1 MKKTFFSYSYSYSY
15 SYSSLVLAMSL
26 LFTSTLVSGVALAP
40 QAQASNEIV
49 RITAPLNQ
57 SFTGEFRDDSFAQS
71 LLPSGELGKLVF
83 RSMVRDRTWVIDAAL
98 IDAITAMTTDYK
110 VLSEEEP
117 AGGDAALSWLDRLKA
132 VTARNEVIS
141 LAYGNPDIELA
152 KKLAPSELS
161 QYISFGKAR
170 LEVLLGRSV
179 TADTAHV
186 WSVGKSRLSFTERKI
201 YGENRRAL
209 TRLSRVV
216 ASDEVSNL
224 RARLA
229 QLLSPNIDRESRA
242 FYTSNATE
250 AVDTVVNKLRINSGN
265 YQVTTSFVKLPVT
278 VINDFDTEVTVD
290 VSMVP
295 INSRMIVESF
305 KDVVIAPNSKV
316 QLEMGVD
323 VIAPGESV
331 VSAFITDKDGVE
343 VVPEA
348 FLTLNSSVIDTRV
361 AWFTTGAA
369 ILLLLA
375 GVAQSVRRVR
385 RKSK

>member
-1 MKKTFFSYSYSYSY
+1 MKKTSYSFS
-15 SYSSLVLAMSL
+15 SSLVLAMSL
-26 LFTSTLVSGVALAP
+26 LFTSTLVSGVAFAP
-40 QAQASNEIV
+40 PAQASNEIV

>member
-1 MKKTFFSYSYSYSY
+1 VRKTTSVLTLTSLMFS
-15 SYSSLVLAMSL
+15 V
-26 LFTSTLVSGVALAP
+26 LVSGVVFS
-40 QAQASNEIV
+40 QQVHASNEVV

-57 SFTGEFRDDSFAQS
+57 SFTGEFRDDSFSQS

-83 RSMVRDRTWVIDAAL
+83 RSMAPNRTWVIDPAL
-98 IDAITAMTTDYK
+98 IDAITAMTSEYK

-117 AGGDAALSWLDRLKA
+117 VGGDAALSWLDRLKA

-141 LAYGNPDIELA
+141 LAYGNPDTALA

-161 QYISFGKAR
+161 QYLSFGKTR
-170 LEVLLGRSV
+170 LETLLGRSV
-179 TADTAHV
+179 TADTAHN
-186 WSVGKSRLSFTERKI
+186 WNAGKSRLSFTERKI

-216 ASDEVSNL
+216 ASEEVSNL

-229 QLLSPNIDRESRA
+229 QLLSPNLDRESRA
-242 FYTSNATE
+242 FFTSNATE
-250 AVDTVVNKLRINSGN
+250 AVNVVVNKLRINSGN
-265 YQVTTSFVKLPVT
+265 YQVTTESVKLPVT
-278 VINDFDTEVTVD
+278 VINNFDTEVTVD

-295 INSRMIVESF
+295 INSRVIVDSF

-323 VIAPGESV
+323 VIAPGQTV
-331 VSAFITDKDGVE
+331 VSAFITDKDGIK

-348 FLTLNSSVIDTRV
+348 LLTLNSSVIDVRV

>member
-1 MKKTFFSYSYSYSY
+1 MKKILFSNSISYS
-15 SYSSLVLAMSL
+15 SSLVLAISL
-26 LFTSTLVSGVALAP
+26 TFTSTLVSGVAFAP
-40 QAQASNEIV
+40 PAQASNEIV

-83 RSMVRDRTWVIDAAL
+83 RSMVRDRTWVIDPAL

-186 WSVGKSRLSFTERKI
+186 WSVGKSRLSYTERKI

>member
-1 MKKTFFSYSYSYSY
+1 MKKILFSNSFSYS
-15 SYSSLVLAMSL
+15 SSLVLAISL
-26 LFTSTLVSGVALAP
+26 TFTSTLVSGVAFAP
-40 QAQASNEIV
+40 PAQASNEIV

-83 RSMVRDRTWVIDAAL
+83 RSMVRDRTWVIDPAL

-186 WSVGKSRLSFTERKI
+186 WSVGKSRLSYTERKI

-209 TRLSRVV
+209 TRLYRVV

>member
-1 MKKTFFSYSYSYSY
+1 
-15 SYSSLVLAMSL
+15 
-26 LFTSTLVSGVALAP
+26 
-40 QAQASNEIV
+40 
-49 RITAPLNQ
+49 
-57 SFTGEFRDDSFAQS
+57 
-71 LLPSGELGKLVF
+71 
-83 RSMVRDRTWVIDAAL
+83 MVRDRTWVIDAAL

-216 ASDEVSNL
+216 ESDEVSNL

-242 FYTSNATE
+242 FYTLNATE

-323 VIAPGESV
+323 VIAPGESI

>member
-1 MKKTFFSYSYSYSY
+1 MKKTS
-15 SYSSLVLAMSL
+15 SSLVLAMSL
-26 LFTSTLVSGVALAP
+26 LFASTLVSSVALAP
-40 QAQASNEIV
+40 PAHASNEIV

-170 LEVLLGRSV
+170 LEVLLGRPV

-305 KDVVIAPNSKV
+305 KDVAIAPNSKV

-323 VIAPGESV
+323 VIAPGETV

>member
-1 MKKTFFSYSYSYSY
+1 MKKILFSNSFSYS
-15 SYSSLVLAMSL
+15 SSLVLAISL
-26 LFTSTLVSGVALAP
+26 TFTSTLVSGVAFAP
-40 QAQASNEIV
+40 PAQASNEIV

-83 RSMVRDRTWVIDAAL
+83 RSMVRDRTWVIDPAL

-179 TADTAHV
+179 TADTAHM
-186 WSVGKSRLSFTERKI
+186 WSVGKSRLSYTERKI

>member
-1 MKKTFFSYSYSYSY
+1 VRKTTSVLTLTSLMFS
-15 SYSSLVLAMSL
+15 V
-26 LFTSTLVSGVALAP
+26 LVSGVVLS
-40 QAQASNEIV
+40 QQVHASNEVV

-57 SFTGEFRDDSFAQS
+57 SFTGEFRDDSFSQS

-83 RSMVRDRTWVIDAAL
+83 RSMAPNRTWVIDPAL
-98 IDAITAMTTDYK
+98 IDAITAMTSEYK

-117 AGGDAALSWLDRLKA
+117 VGGDAALSWLDRLKA

-141 LAYGNPDIELA
+141 LAYGNPDTALA

-161 QYISFGKAR
+161 QYLSFGKTR
-170 LEVLLGRSV
+170 LETLLGRSV
-179 TADTAHV
+179 TADTAHN
-186 WSVGKSRLSFTERKI
+186 WNAGKSRLSFTERKI

-216 ASDEVSNL
+216 ASEEVSNL

-229 QLLSPNIDRESRA
+229 QLLSPNLDRESRA
-242 FYTSNATE
+242 FFTSNATE
-250 AVDTVVNKLRINSGN
+250 AVNVVVNKLRINSGN
-265 YQVTTSFVKLPVT
+265 YQVTTESVKLPVT
-278 VINDFDTEVTVD
+278 VINNFDTEVTVD

-295 INSRMIVESF
+295 INSRVIVDSF

-323 VIAPGESV
+323 VIAPGQTV
-331 VSAFITDKDGVE
+331 VSAFITDKDGIK

-348 FLTLNSSVIDTRV
+348 LLTLNSSVIDVRV

>member
-1 MKKTFFSYSYSYSY
+1 
-15 SYSSLVLAMSL
+15 
-26 LFTSTLVSGVALAP
+26 
-40 QAQASNEIV
+40 
-49 RITAPLNQ
+49 
-57 SFTGEFRDDSFAQS
+57 
-71 LLPSGELGKLVF
+71 
-83 RSMVRDRTWVIDAAL
+83 VIDPAL
-98 IDAITAMTTDYK
+98 IDAITAMTSEYK

-117 AGGDAALSWLDRLKA
+117 VGGDAALSWLDRLKA

-141 LAYGNPDIELA
+141 LAYGNPDTALA

-161 QYISFGKAR
+161 QYLSFGKTR
-170 LEVLLGRSV
+170 LETLLGRSV
-179 TADTAHV
+179 TADTAHN
-186 WSVGKSRLSFTERKI
+186 WNAGKSRLSFTERKI

-216 ASDEVSNL
+216 ASEEVSNL

-229 QLLSPNIDRESRA
+229 QLLSPNLDRESRA
-242 FYTSNATE
+242 FFTSNATE
-250 AVDTVVNKLRINSGN
+250 AVNVVVNKLRINSGN
-265 YQVTTSFVKLPVT
+265 YQVTTESVKLPVT
-278 VINDFDTEVTVD
+278 VINNFDTEVTVD

-295 INSRMIVESF
+295 INSRVIVDSF

-323 VIAPGESV
+323 VIAPGQTV
-331 VSAFITDKDGVE
+331 VSAFITDKDGIE

-348 FLTLNSSVIDTRV
+348 LLTLNSSVIDVRV

>member
-1 MKKTFFSYSYSYSY
+1 MKKSS
-15 SYSSLVLAMSL
+15 SSLVLAMSL

-83 RSMVRDRTWVIDAAL
+83 RSMVRDRTWVIDPAL

-216 ASDEVSNL
+216 ESDEVSNL

-242 FYTSNATE
+242 FYTLNATE
-250 AVDTVVNKLRINSGN
+250 AVDAVVNKLRINSGN

-305 KDVVIAPNSKV
+305 KDVVIAPNSKI

>member
-1 MKKTFFSYSYSYSY
+1 MKKSSS
-15 SYSSLVLAMSL
+15 SSLVLAMSL
-26 LFTSTLVSGVALAP
+26 LFTSTLVSGVAFAP
-40 QAQASNEIV
+40 PAQASNEIV

-295 INSRMIVESF
+295 INSRMIVQSF

>member
-1 MKKTFFSYSYSYSY
+1 MKKSS
-15 SYSSLVLAMSL
+15 SSLVLAMSL

-83 RSMVRDRTWVIDAAL
+83 RSMVRDRTWVIDPAL

-216 ASDEVSNL
+216 ESDEVSNL

-305 KDVVIAPNSKV
+305 KDVVIAPNSKI

>member
-1 MKKTFFSYSYSYSY
+1 MRKTTSVLTLTSLMFS
-15 SYSSLVLAMSL
+15 V
-26 LFTSTLVSGVALAP
+26 LVSGVVFS
-40 QAQASNEIV
+40 QQVHASNEVV

-57 SFTGEFRDDSFAQS
+57 SFTGEFRDDSFSQS

-83 RSMVRDRTWVIDAAL
+83 RSMVPNRTWVIDPAL
-98 IDAITAMTTDYK
+98 IDAITAMTSEYK

-117 AGGDAALSWLDRLKA
+117 VGGDAALSWLDRLKA

-141 LAYGNPDIELA
+141 LAYGNPDIVLA

-161 QYISFGKAR
+161 QYLSFGKTR
-170 LEVLLGRSV
+170 LETLLGRTV
-179 TADTAHV
+179 TADTAHN
-186 WSVGKSRLSFTERKI
+186 WNVGKSRLSVTERKI

-216 ASDEVSNL
+216 ASEEVSNL

-229 QLLSPNIDRESRA
+229 QLLSPNLDRESRA
-242 FYTSNATE
+242 FFTSNATE
-250 AVDTVVNKLRINSGN
+250 AVNTVVNKLRINSGN
-265 YQVTTSFVKLPVT
+265 YQVTTASVKLPVT
-278 VINDFDTEVTVD
+278 VINNFDTEVTVD

-295 INSRMIVESF
+295 INSRMIVDSF

-323 VIAPGESV
+323 VIAPGQTV
-331 VSAFITDKDGVE
+331 VSAFITDKDGIE

-348 FLTLNSSVIDTRV
+348 LLTLNSSVIDVRV

>member
-1 MKKTFFSYSYSYSY
+1 MKKTS
-15 SYSSLVLAMSL
+15 SSLVLAMSL
-26 LFTSTLVSGVALAP
+26 LFASTLVSGVAFAP
-40 QAQASNEIV
+40 PAQASNEIV

-170 LEVLLGRSV
+170 LEVLLGRPV

-229 QLLSPNIDRESRA
+229 QLLSPNLDRESRA

-250 AVDTVVNKLRINSGN
+250 AVNTVVNKLRINSGN

-323 VIAPGESV
+323 VIAPGETV

>member
-1 MKKTFFSYSYSYSY
+1 MKKNLFSYS
-15 SYSSLVLAMSL
+15 SSFSSSFSLLLAISL
-26 LFTSTLVSGVALAP
+26 LFASTLVSGVALAP
-40 QAQASNEIV
+40 PAQASNEIV

-83 RSMVRDRTWVIDAAL
+83 RSMVRDRTWVIDPAL

-323 VIAPGESV
+323 VIAPGETV

>member
-1 MKKTFFSYSYSYSY
+1 MKKTLFSFS
-15 SYSSLVLAMSL
+15 SSLVLAMSL
-26 LFTSTLVSGVALAP
+26 LFTSTLVSGVAFAP
-40 QAQASNEIV
+40 PAQASNEIV

-170 LEVLLGRSV
+170 LEVLLGRPV

-305 KDVVIAPNSKV
+305 KDVAIAPNSKV

>member
-1 MKKTFFSYSYSYSY
+1 VKKIALRFSI
-15 SYSSLVLAMSL
+15 SLVLSVL
-26 LFTSTLVSGVALAP
+26 VSSIVSGVVFAP

-49 RITAPLNQ
+49 RITSPLNQ

-83 RSMVRDRTWVIDAAL
+83 RSMARDRTWVIDAAL
-98 IDAITAMTTDYK
+98 IDAITAMTTEYK
-110 VLSEEEP
+110 VLSDEDP
-117 AGGDAALSWLDRLKA
+117 AAGDAALSWLDRLKV
-132 VTARNEVIS
+132 VTAGNEVIS

-152 KKLAPSELS
+152 KILAPSELT
-161 QYISFGKAR
+161 QYVLFGKAR
-170 LEVLLGRSV
+170 LETLLGRSV
-179 TADTAHV
+179 TADTDHS
-186 WSVGKSRLSFTERKI
+186 WNVGKSRLSFTERKI

-216 ASDEVSNL
+216 TSEEVSNL

-229 QLLSPNIDRESRA
+229 QLLSPNIDRQSRA
-242 FYTSNATE
+242 FFTSNATE
-250 AVDTVVNKLRINSGN
+250 AVDAVVNKLRINSGN

-278 VINDFDTEVTVD
+278 VINDFDAEVVVD
-290 VSMVP
+290 VSMIP
-295 INSRMIVESF
+295 INSRMVVESF
-305 KDVVIAPNSKV
+305 KGVVIAPNSKV

-323 VIAPGESV
+323 VIAPGETV
-331 VSAFITDKDGVE
+331 VSAYITDKTGVE
-343 VVPEA
+343 IVPEA
-348 FLTLNSSVIDTRV
+348 FLTLNSSVIDARV

-375 GVAQSVRRVR
+375 GAAQSVRRVR

>member
-1 MKKTFFSYSYSYSY
+1 MKKIALRFSI
-15 SYSSLVLAMSL
+15 SLVLSVL
-26 LFTSTLVSGVALAP
+26 VSSIVSGVVFAP

-49 RITAPLNQ
+49 RITSPLNQ

-83 RSMVRDRTWVIDAAL
+83 RSMARDRTWVIDAAL
-98 IDAITAMTTDYK
+98 IDAITAMTTEYK
-110 VLSEEEP
+110 VLSDEDP
-117 AGGDAALSWLDRLKA
+117 AAGDAALSWLDRLKV
-132 VTARNEVIS
+132 VTAGNEVIS

-152 KKLAPSELS
+152 KILAPSELT
-161 QYISFGKAR
+161 QYVLFGKAR
-170 LEVLLGRSV
+170 LETLLGRSV
-179 TADTAHV
+179 TADTDHS
-186 WSVGKSRLSFTERKI
+186 WNVGKSRLSFTERKI

-216 ASDEVSNL
+216 TSEEVSNL

-229 QLLSPNIDRESRA
+229 QLLSPNIDRQSRA
-242 FYTSNATE
+242 FFTSNATE
-250 AVDTVVNKLRINSGN
+250 AVDAVVNKLRINSGN

-278 VINDFDTEVTVD
+278 VINDFDAEVVVD
-290 VSMVP
+290 VSMIP
-295 INSRMIVESF
+295 INSRMVVESF
-305 KDVVIAPNSKV
+305 KGVVIAPNSKV

-323 VIAPGESV
+323 VIAPGETV
-331 VSAFITDKDGVE
+331 VSAYITDKTGVE
-343 VVPEA
+343 IVPEA
-348 FLTLNSSVIDTRV
+348 FLTLNSSVIDARV

-375 GVAQSVRRVR
+375 GAAQSVRRVR

>member
-1 MKKTFFSYSYSYSY
+1 VKKIALRFSI
-15 SYSSLVLAMSL
+15 SLVLSVL
-26 LFTSTLVSGVALAP
+26 VSSVVSGVVFAP

-49 RITAPLNQ
+49 RITSPLNQ

-83 RSMVRDRTWVIDAAL
+83 RSMARDRTWVIDAAL
-98 IDAITAMTTDYK
+98 IDAITAMTTEYK
-110 VLSEEEP
+110 VLSDEDP
-117 AGGDAALSWLDRLKA
+117 AAGDAALSWLDRLKV
-132 VTARNEVIS
+132 VTAGNEVIS

-152 KKLAPSELS
+152 KILAPSELT
-161 QYISFGKAR
+161 QYVLFGKAR
-170 LEVLLGRSV
+170 LETLLGRSV
-179 TADTAHV
+179 TADTDHS
-186 WSVGKSRLSFTERKI
+186 WNVGKSRLSFTERKI

-216 ASDEVSNL
+216 TSEEVSNL

-229 QLLSPNIDRESRA
+229 QLLSPNIDRQSRA
-242 FYTSNATE
+242 FFTSNATE
-250 AVDTVVNKLRINSGN
+250 AVDAVVNKLRINSGN

-278 VINDFDTEVTVD
+278 VINDFDAEVVVD
-290 VSMVP
+290 VSMIP
-295 INSRMIVESF
+295 INSRMVVESF
-305 KDVVIAPNSKV
+305 KGVVIAPNSKV

-323 VIAPGESV
+323 VIAPGETV
-331 VSAFITDKDGVE
+331 VSAYITDKTGVE
-343 VVPEA
+343 IVPEA
-348 FLTLNSSVIDTRV
+348 FLTLNSSVIDARV

-375 GVAQSVRRVR
+375 GAAQSVRRVR

>member
-1 MKKTFFSYSYSYSY
+1 MKKILFSNSFSYS
-15 SYSSLVLAMSL
+15 SSLVLAISL
-26 LFTSTLVSGVALAP
+26 TFTSTLVSGVAFAP
-40 QAQASNEIV
+40 PAQASNEIV

-83 RSMVRDRTWVIDAAL
+83 RSMVRDRTWVIDPAL

-186 WSVGKSRLSFTERKI
+186 WSVGKSRLSYTERKI

-305 KDVVIAPNSKV
+305 KDVVIAPKSKV

>member
-1 MKKTFFSYSYSYSY
+1 MKKTS
-15 SYSSLVLAMSL
+15 SSLVLAMSL
-26 LFTSTLVSGVALAP
+26 LFASTLVSGVAFAP
-40 QAQASNEIV
+40 PAQASNEIV

-170 LEVLLGRSV
+170 LEVLLGRPV

-305 KDVVIAPNSKV
+305 KDVAIAPNSKV

-323 VIAPGESV
+323 VIAPGETV

>member
-1 MKKTFFSYSYSYSY
+1 MKKIALSFSI
-15 SYSSLVLAMSL
+15 SLVLSVL
-26 LFTSTLVSGVALAP
+26 VSSIVSGVVFAP

-49 RITAPLNQ
+49 RITSPLNQ

-83 RSMVRDRTWVIDAAL
+83 RSMARDRTWVIDAAL
-98 IDAITAMTTDYK
+98 IDAITAMTTEYK
-110 VLSEEEP
+110 VLSDEDP
-117 AGGDAALSWLDRLKA
+117 AAGDAALSWLDRLKV
-132 VTARNEVIS
+132 VTAGNEVIS

-152 KKLAPSELS
+152 KILAPSELT
-161 QYISFGKAR
+161 QYVLFGKAR
-170 LEVLLGRSV
+170 LETLLGRSV
-179 TADTAHV
+179 TADTDHS
-186 WSVGKSRLSFTERKI
+186 WNVGKSRLSFTERKI

-216 ASDEVSNL
+216 TSEEVSNL

-229 QLLSPNIDRESRA
+229 QLLSPNIDRQSRA
-242 FYTSNATE
+242 FFTSNATE
-250 AVDTVVNKLRINSGN
+250 AVNAVVNKLRINSGN

-278 VINDFDTEVTVD
+278 IINDFDVEVVVD
-290 VSMVP
+290 VSMIP
-295 INSRMIVESF
+295 INSRMVVESF
-305 KDVVIAPNSKV
+305 KGVVIAPNSKV

-323 VIAPGESV
+323 VIAPGETV
-331 VSAFITDKDGVE
+331 VSAYITDKTGVE
-343 VVPEA
+343 IVPEA
-348 FLTLNSSVIDTRV
+348 FLTLNSSVIDARV

-375 GVAQSVRRVR
+375 GAAQSVRRVR

>member
-1 MKKTFFSYSYSYSY
+1 MKKTLFSNSSSYS
-15 SYSSLVLAMSL
+15 SSLVLAMSL
-26 LFTSTLVSGVALAP
+26 LFASTLVSGVALAP

-242 FYTSNATE
+242 FYTLNATE

>member
-1 MKKTFFSYSYSYSY
+1 MKKIAMRFSF
-15 SYSSLVLAMSL
+15 SLAFSV
-26 LFTSTLVSGVALAP
+26 LVSTVIAGVLFAP
-40 QAQASNEIV
+40 NAQASNEIV
-49 RITAPLNQ
+49 RITSPLNQ
-57 SFTGEFRDDSFAQS
+57 SFTGEFRDDSFAQA

-83 RSMVRDRTWVIDAAL
+83 RSMSRDRTWVIDPAL
-98 IDAITAMTTDYK
+98 IDAITAMTTEYK
-110 VLSEEEP
+110 VLSDEEP
-117 AGGDAALSWLDRLKA
+117 VAGDAALSWLDRLKA

-141 LAYGNPDIELA
+141 LAYGNPDIGLA
-152 KKLAPSELS
+152 KNLAPSELT
-161 QYISFGKAR
+161 QYVLFGKAR
-170 LEVLLGRSV
+170 LETLLGRSV
-179 TADTAHV
+179 TADTAHS

-209 TRLSRVV
+209 TRLSRVIT
-216 ASDEVSNL
+216 SDEVSNL

-229 QLLSPNIDRESRA
+229 QLLSPNLDRESRA
-242 FYTSNATE
+242 FFTSNATE
-250 AVDTVVNKLRINSGN
+250 AVNAVVNKLRINSGN

-295 INSRMIVESF
+295 INSRMVVESF
-305 KDVVIAPNSKV
+305 KDVVIAPKSKV

-323 VIAPGESV
+323 VIAPGKTV
-331 VSAFITDKDGVE
+331 VSAYITDKDGVE

-348 FLTLNSSVIDTRV
+348 FLTLNSSVIDVRV